1 MRQGDGPRRRPRR
14 VALQIGK
21 TMCQRSVLIGNPR
34 QVADSEQQYAGT
46 LSRIF
51 ALAEAYPELKAS
63 EPIRQLF
70 EELTSTEN
78 RVTFARQAFN
88 DGVTSYNIYRKTF
101 PAILLAPALGHA
113 TDASLLEI
121 DDPELF
127 KQTPRVQLS

>member
-1 MRQGDGPRRRPRR
+1 M
-14 VALQIGK
+14 
-21 TMCQRSVLIGNPR
+21 
-34 QVADSEQQYAGT
+34 ADSEQQYAGT